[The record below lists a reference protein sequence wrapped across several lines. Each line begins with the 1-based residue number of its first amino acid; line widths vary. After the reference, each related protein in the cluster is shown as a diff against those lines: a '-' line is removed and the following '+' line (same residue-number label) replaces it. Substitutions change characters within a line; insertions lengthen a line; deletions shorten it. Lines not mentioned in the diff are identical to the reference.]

1 MRLVTCQY
9 RNRDHL
15 GVDRG
20 DHIVLPALADPG
32 AVAGDMLSL
41 IDGGASALAGLAAAV
56 EAAPP
61 EARIARDELRL
72 LAPIPRPR
80 QNVIC
85 LGWNYVEHIAEAAS
99 VQATGKELPEHPV
112 VFTKSVYSVI
122 GPDAEI
128 AVDAGFSTQIDW
140 EVELTV
146 VIGRGGR
153 AIPRERALEHV
164 FGYTIIN
171 DISVRDVQFRHKQF
185 FLGKSMDG
193 GCPMGPCIVTADEI
207 RDPQALDIRSRVNGE
222 IRQDSN
228 TRHQIFDVATTIA
241 TVSRGMTLHP
251 GDLIA
256 TGTPSGVGFA
266 RTPAQFLGPGDTVE
280 CEVETIGRLAN
291 PVVARTA

>member
-1 MRLVTCQY
+1 MRLITCRY
-9 RNRDHL
+9 AGRTHL
-15 GVDRG
+15 AVDRG
-20 DHIVLPALADPG
+20 DHVVLVAPAGAADGEQAMLA
-32 AVAGDMLSL
+32 L
-41 IDGGASALAGLAAAV
+41 IDAGADGLARLRAAV
-56 EAAPP
+56 ERAPDS
-61 EARIARDELRL
+61 ACVGRDEVRL

-85 LGWNYVEHIAEAAS
+85 LGWNYVEHIAEAAG
-99 VQATGKELPEHPV
+99 VQATERELPEHPV

-122 GPDAEI
+122 GPDAPI
-128 AVDAGFSTQIDW
+128 AVDPAFSTEIDW

-153 AIPRERALEHV
+153 AIPRERALDHV
-164 FGYTIIN
+164 FGYTIVN

-207 RDPQALDIRSRVNGE
+207 PDPQALDIRSWVNGE
-222 IRQDSN
+222 IRQDSS

-241 TVSRGMTLHP
+241 VLSRGMTLQP

-266 RTPAQFLGPGDTVE
+266 RKPPQFLAPGDTVE
-280 CEVETIGRLAN
+280 CEVEAIGRLAN
-291 PVVARTA
+291 PIVAHEG